1 MRKGD
6 TFEYFNR
13 MLCSTLRHII
23 ALLAITTV
31 PILLLI
37 NSEECKLIEGLM
49 QIVGRRGD
57 TADGTSFYNDI
68 APQLY
73 NRLLQVH
80 KLLLNYLA

>member
-1 MRKGD
+1 MNN
-6 TFEYFNR
+6 FNR

-23 ALLAITTV
+23 ALLTITTV

-37 NSEECKLIEGLM
+37 NSEECKLVEGLM

-57 TADGTSFYNDI
+57 TADGTSFYNDK

-73 NRLLQVH
+73 NRLLQGH